1 MRYESDKTL
10 HAPTKRRIGVIRTDV
25 NGRLREVRDVLGL
38 TNADIAR
45 GSGLTRAYI
54 SRVVNDQT
62 NLGLDL
68 LIFLSKE
75 HAVSSDWLLTGKGT
89 MFQQR
94 AMTSVDMEALHSEL
108 RQLRDIVERYV
119 AEPTKRTS

>member
-1 MRYESDKTL
+1 MSYGSDKTL
-10 HAPTKRRIGVIRTDV
+10 HASANRQTGVIRTDV

-45 GSGLTRAYI
+45 CSGLTRAYI

-68 LIFLSKE
+68 LISLSQQ
-75 HAVSSDWLLTGKGT
+75 HGVSADWLLTGKGS
-89 MFQQR
+89 MFLKS
-94 AMTSVDMEALHSEL
+94 AKATTDLEALQLEL

-119 AEPTKRTS
+119 VEPKKR